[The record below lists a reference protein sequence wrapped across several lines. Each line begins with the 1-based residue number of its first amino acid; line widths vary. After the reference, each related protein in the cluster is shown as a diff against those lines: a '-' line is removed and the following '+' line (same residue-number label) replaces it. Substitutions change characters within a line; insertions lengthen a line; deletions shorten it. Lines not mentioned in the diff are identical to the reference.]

1 VARSDIEKAP
11 REPGPPA
18 PERTGR
24 CTQEKGALG
33 PSPKPG
39 RVAIGWRAELMEPG
53 YECEVIAPAKFARRP
68 RDRIK
73 TDRRDALLLARQ
85 TRAGELVKVAI
96 PDARDEA
103 LRDLSRTREDA
114 SDVEGQHRADDPTAE
129 QEGAEQLEIYC
140 ECNELSVLKTA
151 CRPSVA
157 SVFPGV
163 A

>member
-1 VARSDIEKAP
+1 
-11 REPGPPA
+11 
-18 PERTGR
+18 
-24 CTQEKGALG
+24 
-33 PSPKPG
+33 
-39 RVAIGWRAELMEPG
+39 VAIGWRAELMEPG